1 MMNVI
6 RDSAV
11 FDAVLL
17 DILTGIT
24 LSDPHCECNSATSIA
39 SGCSAAGRTVGQ
51 LLLLFTRLFMSFAL
65 VESLM
70 SPLDAALLDPICHGS
85 V

>member
-1 MMNVI
+1 ML
-6 RDSAV
+6 V

-17 DILTGIT
+17 DMLNGSFQT
-24 LSDPHCECNSATSIA
+24 LSVSATPLPSIA

-51 LLLLFTRLFMSFAL
+51 LLLLFTQLLMSFAL

-70 SPLDAALLDPICHGS
+70 SPLDAAPLDPFFTALYKP
-85 V
+85 